1 MKKQLLIATFAVSFM
16 LAALISCSSSKVGSQ
31 VEPLPE
37 PSNLD
42 YGLSRTENLDF
53 IFNTASLGKTTIVIK
68 RSEWNRLCDD
78 YRYFYKNENCVH
90 AECYVYEKDGRAW
103 TLENVGFRL
112 RGNTSRIC
120 PQGIDNGREQGQK
133 SYTWNPD
140 YFRNAEKPNDNYRQS
155 HFKVDFEEF
164 LGDDDEQKMAGCLK
178 GIALKRMDNSCTR
191 EIFCY
196 DLFRKNGIWTAPRAS
211 HTRLLLNIIEDLE
224 DNSITTVNFGV
235 YEMFEEVNK
244 QSLKE
249 RDSENNAAA
258 NAWKNNKGNL
268 WKGHSDLTAGSIAE
282 AGVEDIR
289 IFYEGDT
296 VEGNNVVYKEDGN
309 GRIGYVFDSYRLDLK
324 TNKDKL
330 DSAKKELNGF
340 ITDLNNLPDVADEND
355 TAAIEQIKAF
365 YEKWFDM
372 DFFLKTYAI
381 NILCGMDDDYWGN
394 KNNYYLYFDTGK
406 NGSGKVYFIPFDYDN
421 SLGNSIFE
429 GGFEHNPLDW
439 GRGEDRPLMDKLLQ
453 VPEYKQKF
461 KDYLLEVSS
470 NEYWSYDRCSKLFLD
485 WGSMCGPY
493 LFSPDLDCTYIGV
506 DHFFTDYIWCN
517 YGYSLTKQYNNLYD
531 ATRQSFERWLTE

>member
-1 MKKQLLIATFAVSFM
+1 MVSVLACATFFVSCR
-16 LAALISCSSSKVGSQ
+16 SVKTE
-31 VEPLPE
+31 VEPLPA

-42 YGLSRTENLDF
+42 YGLTRTENLDF
-53 IFNTASLGKTTIVIK
+53 IFNTDTIGKTTIVIK
-68 RSEWNRLCDD
+68 RSEWNKLCDD

-140 YFRNAEKPNDNYRQS
+140 YFHYAEKPNDDYRQS

-164 LGDDDEQKMAGCLK
+164 LSDDDEQKMAGCLK

-211 HTRLLLNIIEDLE
+211 HTRLLINIIEDLE
-224 DNSITTVNFGV
+224 DNSVTAVNFGV

-249 RDSENNAAA
+249 RDSENYAAP

-268 WKGHSDLTAGSIAE
+268 WKGHCDLTSGSIDQ

-289 IFYEGDT
+289 IFYEGET
-296 VEGNNVVYKEDGN
+296 MEGKNLVYKEDGN
-309 GRIGYVFDSYRLDLK
+309 GRIGYVFDSYNLDLK
-324 TNKDKL
+324 TNKDKF

-340 ITDLNNLPDVADEND
+340 ITELNKLPNVKDESDV
-355 TAAIEQIKAF
+355 AAIEQIKAF

-406 NGSGKVYFIPFDYDN
+406 NGTGKVYFIPFDYDN

-429 GGFEHNPLDW
+429 GGFEHNPLEW
-439 GRGEDRPLMDKLLQ
+439 GRGENRPLMDKLIQ

-461 KDYLLEVSS
+461 IDYLLEVSS
-470 NEYWSYDRCSKLFLD
+470 NEYWNYERCRQLFKN
-485 WGSMCGPY
+485 WGDMCSPY
-493 LFSPDLDCTYIGV
+493 LYSPDLNCRYIGV
-506 DHFFTDYIWCN
+506 NHFYTDYIWCN
-517 YGYSLTKQYNNLYD
+517 PGYSLVHKYNNLYD
-531 ATRQSFERWLTE
+531 ATRKSFERWLTE